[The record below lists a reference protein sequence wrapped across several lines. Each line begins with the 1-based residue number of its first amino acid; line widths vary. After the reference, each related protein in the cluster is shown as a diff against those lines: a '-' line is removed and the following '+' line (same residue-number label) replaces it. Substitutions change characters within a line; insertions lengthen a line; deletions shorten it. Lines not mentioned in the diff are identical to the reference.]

1 MLHAIPTPAKHG
13 APTPQRQL
21 LADAREVE
29 GLPAA
34 LTKLQSWSDDWLAR
48 ATEGIRPGASPTDR
62 SLVAIPDVGPACE
75 VLLADQ
81 LLRDL
86 SPDEREGLLAWI
98 RGQQDPSGAWLDLQ
112 GRPDLSLTAMAYW
125 ARAQGGDE
133 RTSESMVKAVRVV
146 HALGGA
152 QRANFIARL
161 WLAMAGQIEW
171 SWLPAIPAE
180 LFLVPNSIA
189 ISPARF
195 SPWAR
200 GVLTPY
206 LVLAREKARLHLTD
220 ASELLVRHRGQALVA
235 PRLTR
240 ATLAGDLLQA
250 FDRAVKLSR
259 KLPRGPLP
267 EIAVRRAARWID
279 EAQQEHGG
287 WFSVRPT
294 LLSLVALRVLG
305 ARSDDPRIR
314 RGLDYLRRARGRVVI
329 PRGVGAGREAL
340 AQGLGGTPMAV
351 VVELI
356 GTRPG
361 GDATAWLV
369 RHQLQDVGPWQART
383 DAPAGGWPL
392 EAGAR
397 MHLDL
402 AATCNALSALG
413 RLSAD
418 DPSAAPAWAAIRRAT
433 AVVLAMQEPD
443 GSFARFERG
452 ETDVFMRRFPWTD
465 ADLLAYGDQ
474 ADATHVRLTA
484 SALVELARTG
494 FAADD
499 DRVARGLACLERELD
514 THPGLDF
521 VTLCTL
527 ARCAGALLPEE
538 HRMRQQVEKRI
549 RSRQREDGSFGDL
562 LDTASGLRALL
573 ELGHVCVQ
581 AHRAARYLVAASAA
595 GPERF
600 AQGPARS
607 PGGFGLSPETLDLSA
622 ATREALASLLIYAER
637 QARVTE
643 LRA

>member
-1 MLHAIPTPAKHG
+1 MLHAIPTPSKNG
-13 APTPQRQL
+13 APARERTQ
-21 LADAREVE
+21 LADPRDVE
-29 GLPAA
+29 GLQGA
-34 LTKLQSWSDDWLAR
+34 LAKLQSWCDDWLAR
-48 ATEGIRPGASPTDR
+48 AIDGARPGVAPAGRT
-62 SLVAIPDVGPACE
+62 LVAIPDVGPTCE

-81 LLRDL
+81 LLHDL
-86 SPDEREGLLAWI
+86 GDDEREGLLAWV

-125 ARAQGGDE
+125 ARAQAGDD

-152 QRANFIARL
+152 QRANFTTRL

-180 LFLVPNSIA
+180 LFLVPESVA
-189 ISPARF
+189 ISPSRF

-206 LVLAREKARLHLTD
+206 LVLARSNARLHLTD
-220 ASELLVRHRGQALVA
+220 ASELFVRHRGQAVVA

-267 EIAVRRAARWID
+267 KIAVRRAAQWID
-279 EAQQEHGG
+279 AAQQEHGG

-314 RGLDYLRRARGRVVI
+314 RGLDYLRRARGRVQI
-329 PRGVGAGREAL
+329 SRGIAAGREAL
-340 AQGLGGTPMAV
+340 AQGLGGTPLAV
-351 VVELI
+351 AAELI
-356 GTRPG
+356 ATRPG
-361 GDATAWLV
+361 GEATAWLV
-369 RHQLQDVGPWQART
+369 RHQLQDVGPWQARA
-383 DAPAGGWPL
+383 DAAAGGWPL

-397 MHLDL
+397 THLDL
-402 AATCNALSALG
+402 AASCAALSALA
-413 RLSAD
+413 RLPAD

-433 AVVLAMQEPD
+433 AVLLAMQEPD

-465 ADLLAYGDQ
+465 ADLLAYGDR

-484 SALVELARTG
+484 AALFELARTG

-499 DRVARGLACLERELD
+499 DRVARGLAFLERELD
-514 THPGLDF
+514 SHPGIDF
-521 VTLCTL
+521 VTLCTV
-527 ARCAGALLPEE
+527 ARCAAALVPEE
-538 HRMRQQVEKRI
+538 HALRRQVEKRI
-549 RSRQREDGSFGDL
+549 RNRQREDGSFGDL
-562 LDTASGLRALL
+562 RDTAVGLHALL
-573 ELGHVCVQ
+573 DLGHLCVQ
-581 AHRAARYLVAASAA
+581 ARRAARYLVAATAA
-595 GPERF
+595 GPDRF
-600 AQGPARS
+600 VQAPARS
-607 PGGFGLSPETLDLSA
+607 HGGFGLSPETLDPSA
-622 ATREALASLLIYAER
+622 AVREALSSLQIYAER